1 MKRKAVDRYVFA
13 LVLVATAFFSLSPAR
28 ADQAQPQLGTVVFH
42 LAGRAT
48 SMNSTSSLGLASLD
62 LTGGG
67 LGDGQGGL
75 MIQNLSG
82 TLQIGFANYSIFTGD
97 GKSDMLGNL
106 MMLGES
112 SSGELVLQGI
122 IKHNSTVT
130 TDATLSRLASLAYL
144 ALSGSMLLT
153 EMPSGSATSGELTQ
167 NAVGTVGNF
176 TNVNS
181 SVNSTTA
188 TQSASSLSSVGNFTV
203 QTSSENISLSESS
216 ATSLGQ
222 ITPTLVMPEQNI
234 TMASTQFGNHTI
246 TVYVSSTVA
255 NITITETTTTTIAD
269 TTTTVVSSVT
279 GSNTTVT
286 VTNSTTSG
294 T

>member
-1 MKRKAVDRYVFA
+1 MKKAVDRYAFA
-13 LVLVATAFFSLSPAR
+13 LVLLAAGLLWLAPAR
-28 ADQAQPQLGTVVFH
+28 ADQAQPQLGTVIFR

-48 SMNSTSSLGLASLD
+48 SMNSTSSLGLATLD

-112 SSGELVLQGI
+112 TSGELVLQGMI
-122 IKHNSTVT
+122 QHNSTVT
-130 TDATLSRLASLAYL
+130 TDATVSRLASLAYL
-144 ALSGSMLLT
+144 ALSGSMQLA
-153 EMPSGSATSGELTQ
+153 EMPSGSATIGELTQ
-167 NAVGTVGNF
+167 KVVGTVGNV
-176 TNVNS
+176 TS
-181 SVNSTTA
+181 TSPSVNSTTV
-188 TQSASSLSSVGNFTV
+188 TQSASSSLSSEGNFTV
-203 QTSSENISLSESS
+203 QTEFSSENISSESN
-216 ATSLGQ
+216 ATSYGQ
-222 ITPTLVMPEQNI
+222 IGPTLALPQQNI
-234 TMASTQFGNHTI
+234 TTQFGNHTI

-255 NITITETTTTTIAD
+255 NTTITETTTTTVAG
-269 TTTTVVSSVT
+269 TTTTVISFVTSS
-279 GSNTTVT
+279 NRTVI
-286 VTNSTTSG
+286 VTNSTTSA

>member
-1 MKRKAVDRYVFA
+1 MKKAVDRYAFA
-13 LVLVATAFFSLSPAR
+13 LVLLAAGLLWLAPAR
-28 ADQAQPQLGTVVFH
+28 ADQAQPQLGTVIFR

-48 SMNSTSSLGLASLD
+48 SMNSTSSLGLATLD

-112 SSGELVLQGI
+112 TSGELVLQGMI
-122 IKHNSTVT
+122 QHNSTVT
-130 TDATLSRLASLAYL
+130 TDATVSRLASLAYL
-144 ALSGSMLLT
+144 ALSGSMQLA
-153 EMPSGSATSGELTQ
+153 EMPSGSATIGELTQ
-167 NAVGTVGNF
+167 NVVGTVGNV
-176 TNVNS
+176 TS
-181 SVNSTTA
+181 TSPSANSTTV
-188 TQSASSLSSVGNFTV
+188 TQSASSSLSSEGNFTV
-203 QTSSENISLSESS
+203 QTEFSSENISSESN
-216 ATSLGQ
+216 ATSYGQ
-222 ITPTLVMPEQNI
+222 IGPTLALPQQNI
-234 TMASTQFGNHTI
+234 ATQFGNHTI

-255 NITITETTTTTIAD
+255 NTTITETTTTTVAG
-269 TTTTVVSSVT
+269 TTTTVISFVTSS
-279 GSNTTVT
+279 NRTVI
-286 VTNSTTSG
+286 VTNSTTSA